1 MASPLSHFS
10 KEELLKKL
18 KTQKQYL
25 LIQTILVVLMVALA
39 VLSTL
44 EKGISF
50 LKFLPLFFIPMQ
62 LVMFFELKKI
72 KRELKNKN

>member
-25 LIQTILVVLMVALA
+25 LIQTILVVLMIALA

-50 LKFLPLFFIPMQ
+50 LTFLPLFFIPMQ